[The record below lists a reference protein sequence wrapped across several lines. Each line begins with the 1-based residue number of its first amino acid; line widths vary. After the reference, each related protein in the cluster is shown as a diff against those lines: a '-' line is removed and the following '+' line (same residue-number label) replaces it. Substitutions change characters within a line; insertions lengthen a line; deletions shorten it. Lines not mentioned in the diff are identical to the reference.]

1 MHLPGTPMNSHPL
14 RPPSMPGGRRFVV
27 PPAALVDLGRS
38 LRELHVAMLQLR
50 AEESSAE
57 SPLRLA
63 REYVQRALEAISDSG
78 LLPQPDATQEPW
90 RRPRYGFGPVMG
102 AHNPVF
108 PEPQCRHADGVT
120 HGTVSFPLPF
130 EGPPGFVHGGFIA
143 LFFDQV
149 LGQHNMAFDVSG
161 MTARLDVEYHRPT
174 PLGRTLSFEVEGGR
188 TDSRTTVTRGCLRD
202 RDQVLARAEGV
213 FVVPR
218 GGMPTGV
225 R

>member
-1 MHLPGTPMNSHPL
+1 MSSHPH
-14 RPPSMPGGRRFVV
+14 RFPSTPGGRRFAA
-27 PPAALVDLGRS
+27 PPAALLELGRS
-38 LRELHVAMLQLR
+38 LRELHAAMLQLN

-57 SPLRLA
+57 PPLCLA
-63 REYVQRALEAISDSG
+63 HEHVQRALEAISDSG
-78 LLPQPDATQEPW
+78 LLPQPDATQEPG
-90 RRPRYGFGPVMG
+90 RRPRYGFGPVIG

-120 HGTVSFPLPF
+120 RGTVRFPLPF
-130 EGPPGFVHGGFIA
+130 EGPPGFVHGGFVA

-161 MTARLDVEYHRPT
+161 MTARLDVEYRRPT
-174 PLGRTLSFEVEGGR
+174 PLGRRLSFEVDGGR

-218 GGMPTGV
+218 GGMPTGI